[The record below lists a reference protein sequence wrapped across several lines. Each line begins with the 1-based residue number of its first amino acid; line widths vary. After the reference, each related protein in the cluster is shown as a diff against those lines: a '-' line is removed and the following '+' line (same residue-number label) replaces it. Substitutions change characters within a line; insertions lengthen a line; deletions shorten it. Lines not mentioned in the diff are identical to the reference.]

1 MRQVCKYFNLQSVQI
16 IDQIIHLSFFFIQFI
31 TCMNNLFTKYNLLKD

>member
-16 IDQIIHLSFFFIQFI
+16 IDQIINLSVFFYPVH
-31 TCMNNLFTKYNLLKD
+31 NLFE